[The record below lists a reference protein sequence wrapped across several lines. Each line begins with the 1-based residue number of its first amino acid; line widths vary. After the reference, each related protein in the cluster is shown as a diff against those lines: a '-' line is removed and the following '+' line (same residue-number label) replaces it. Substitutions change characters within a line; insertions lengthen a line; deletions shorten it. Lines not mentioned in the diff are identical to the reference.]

1 MKNQTPTKMTRIR
14 YVGGN
19 NVKITN
25 GTHFIH
31 SEDSIEFSSLKKIY
45 DNGETT
51 GSKYGNF
58 EERQIDVSEYIID
71 GEWLDKDGKTFKRS
85 QKQGQIT
92 SDARIGDVVYFKI
105 KTQNLPLHTPVTL
118 HLMEYDGSIFLP
130 LGGGMLMEARP
141 FDDSLPFFDIRDKNK
156 EVIAYVDAD
165 GFVIFSIHLTE
176 MLEKYIDED
185 AGVEIELYFICTYKG
200 IGFEKATLPRST
212 EKYLTVRNTSRT
224 IFIKP
229 AAEKYKLPEFRD
241 SLGDFIVFL
250 ANESGAVVGDFDS
263 TIQNFHTVKV
273 RVFKEFQYHSN
284 FNSVT
289 TKIYEQTYN
298 MDTGLDTHED
308 LFEETEK
315 KEFRIKKDGKQIF
328 QEGDITQNVKKS
340 ISDYYNVNDIGKTGL
355 KGLQESLEI
364 LGYLDYFNDLKSI
377 ANGEKVPVYDAVGV
391 VVNTAEIAAKAAG
404 SPIKIPFGA
413 NAVMFGLAVFEAT
426 IVAGVIRDMDDFV
439 ENAMM
444 VELENAKLKGLE
456 GIRKLFRNNDYFSEE
471 KYNYRLIRDVPQEI
485 LNDIFTGK
493 RKKYDSIS
501 SDLNKYPFTNQ
512 RYDLLFKILPE
523 NEKIANFRYLLETI
537 IIH

>member
-1 MKNQTPTKMTRIR
+1 M
-14 YVGGN
+14 
-19 NVKITN
+19 
-25 GTHFIH
+25 
-31 SEDSIEFSSLKKIY
+31 
-45 DNGETT
+45 
-51 GSKYGNF
+51 
-58 EERQIDVSEYIID
+58 
-71 GEWLDKDGKTFKRS
+71 
-85 QKQGQIT
+85 
-92 SDARIGDVVYFKI
+92 
-105 KTQNLPLHTPVTL
+105 
-118 HLMEYDGSIFLP
+118 
-130 LGGGMLMEARP
+130 
-141 FDDSLPFFDIRDKNK
+141 
-156 EVIAYVDAD
+156 
-165 GFVIFSIHLTE
+165 
-176 MLEKYIDED
+176 
-185 AGVEIELYFICTYKG
+185 
-200 IGFEKATLPRST
+200 
-212 EKYLTVRNTSRT
+212 
-224 IFIKP
+224 
-229 AAEKYKLPEFRD
+229 
-241 SLGDFIVFL
+241 
-250 ANESGAVVGDFDS
+250 
-263 TIQNFHTVKV
+263 
-273 RVFKEFQYHSN
+273 
-284 FNSVT
+284 
-289 TKIYEQTYN
+289 
-298 MDTGLDTHED
+298 
-308 LFEETEK
+308 
-315 KEFRIKKDGKQIF
+315 
-328 QEGDITQNVKKS
+328 
-340 ISDYYNVNDIGKTGL
+340 
-355 KGLQESLEI
+355 QESLEI